1 MAIVIFWPVYF
12 SPLVVTWR
20 KLYTIVCLGACD
32 KLVSFLCVVFVSEEY
47 SREYKKR
54 IISCHQDYEEFT
66 KELMRN
72 HIALRELIDS
82 CYTF

>member
-47 SREYKKR
+47 SREYKKESFLV
-54 IISCHQDYEEFT
+54 IKTMKNLPKS
-66 KELMRN
+66 
-72 HIALRELIDS
+72 
-82 CYTF
+82 